1 MSLASSKIPLNSWS
15 GARPSLGH
23 SCETDTLSLSRYIQA
38 GENLLAMLP
47 PKSCRSPEQ
56 AHQASV
62 IHESC
67 RSLRRHFLTL
77 YADNLYTSLTNGYSA
92 RKSLRQLAFDAAISF
107 PGLVPTPQQLMDER
121 AKLQIDK
128 EGREIDQ
135 GLFFHAL
142 LRSPTI
148 GVHLADS
155 ALQPT
160 TRAKDAFA
168 EFHRNALLDLGSVLI
183 EKRGSAAHITI
194 NNSYCLNA
202 EDDRSVDDMETAV
215 DLALLD
221 DEVRVGV
228 IRGGFMT
235 HKRYIGRR
243 VFSAGINLK
252 ALYAGQISY
261 VDFILR
267 REFGYINKLIRGFF
281 FNDGTNK
288 RGFGKPWIA
297 AVDSFAIGGGAQ
309 LLLALD
315 HIVADENSYFSV
327 PAAKEGIIPGLANLR
342 LARFMGRRKA
352 RQVIL
357 YGRQIWAHEPD
368 GLLLFD
374 EVIEPA
380 KMDLA
385 IERNIQRLSEP
396 GVRENRHMLNLA
408 EEPLEMFLHYAAEF
422 ALVQAE
428 LLYSEDVLGKVRGF
442 AEA

>member
-1 MSLASSKIPLNSWS
+1 
-15 GARPSLGH
+15 
-23 SCETDTLSLSRYIQA
+23 
-38 GENLLAMLP
+38 
-47 PKSCRSPEQ
+47 
-56 AHQASV
+56 
-62 IHESC
+62 
-67 RSLRRHFLTL
+67 
-77 YADNLYTSLTNGYSA
+77 
-92 RKSLRQLAFDAAISF
+92 
-107 PGLVPTPQQLMDER
+107 
-121 AKLQIDK
+121 
-128 EGREIDQ
+128 
-135 GLFFHAL
+135 
-142 LRSPTI
+142 
-148 GVHLADS
+148 
-155 ALQPT
+155 
-160 TRAKDAFA
+160 
-168 EFHRNALLDLGSVLI
+168 
-183 EKRGSAAHITI
+183 
-194 NNSYCLNA
+194 
-202 EDDRSVDDMETAV
+202 
-215 DLALLD
+215 
-221 DEVRVGV
+221 
-228 IRGGFMT
+228 
-235 HKRYIGRR
+235 
-243 VFSAGINLK
+243 
-252 ALYAGQISY
+252 
-261 VDFILR
+261 
-267 REFGYINKLIRGFF
+267 
-281 FNDGTNK
+281 
-288 RGFGKPWIA
+288 
-297 AVDSFAIGGGAQ
+297 